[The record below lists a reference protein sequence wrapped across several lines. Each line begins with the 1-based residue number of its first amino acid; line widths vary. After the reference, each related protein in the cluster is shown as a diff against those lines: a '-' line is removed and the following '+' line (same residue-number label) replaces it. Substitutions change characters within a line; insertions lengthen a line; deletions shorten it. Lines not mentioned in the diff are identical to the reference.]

1 MASRSNIF
9 CFLGQF
15 SSVVELFIDFLTS
28 GLSFVKNCWGR
39 ILWCL
44 GGLFCFVFICQVI
57 WGIFEIFVLQA
68 NLTFLFGGFL
78 WSELGKYC

>member
-1 MASRSNIF
+1 MISWSNIF
-9 CFLGQF
+9 CCLRRY

-28 GLSFVKNCWGR
+28 GLSFVKSCLGL

-44 GGLFCFVFICQVI
+44 GGLLCFIFICQVI

-68 NLTFLFGGFL
+68 I
-78 WSELGKYC
+78 